1 MPGGNLLLDR
11 GLFFLLRAG
20 KLVDQLFHEEFF
32 YVDIKGKAAD
42 EGEELKGF
50 PVLLRRVLEGLSRCA
65 VHFCDILSQM
75 VDPGFLQA
83 AHLLINR
90 CDVKILPVVKI
101 FLCERLKERLDIFDG
116 EDIFKIV
123 DKDQDQHMLL
133 GVFLFHRRGEEI
145 VLCIVVDH
153 GLRQYLVLAVPAG
166 GAELALHAKLKVV
179 YIQEV
184 SIMADKAIT
193 AEQMRHYDSYTINTI
208 GIPSLVLMERAALAV
223 RDEVLNAFP
232 LNLQNIVVVAG
243 SGNNGGDGLDVARL
257 LHIAGVKV
265 TILNVGNPDHASNE
279 HQVQDRI
286 CQYYKIP
293 QTSDLNVLKDASL
306 IVDALFGIG
315 IDRPVE
321 GNYATAI
328 EAINNSDAVV
338 VAVDMPSGI
347 NTDTGEVM
355 GVAVNATATV
365 TFAVNKVGL
374 TKSAG
379 KKHAGRVVVASDMG
393 TYPVD
398 D

>member
-1 MPGGNLLLDR
+1 
-11 GLFFLLRAG
+11 
-20 KLVDQLFHEEFF
+20 
-32 YVDIKGKAAD
+32 
-42 EGEELKGF
+42 
-50 PVLLRRVLEGLSRCA
+50 
-65 VHFCDILSQM
+65 
-75 VDPGFLQA
+75 
-83 AHLLINR
+83 
-90 CDVKILPVVKI
+90 
-101 FLCERLKERLDIFDG
+101 
-116 EDIFKIV
+116 
-123 DKDQDQHMLL
+123 
-133 GVFLFHRRGEEI
+133 
-145 VLCIVVDH
+145 
-153 GLRQYLVLAVPAG
+153 
-166 GAELALHAKLKVV
+166 
-179 YIQEV
+179 
-184 SIMADKAIT
+184 MADKAIT

-265 TILNVGNPDHASNE
+265 TILNVGNPNHASNE

-315 IDRPVE
+315 IDRPAE

>member
-1 MPGGNLLLDR
+1 
-11 GLFFLLRAG
+11 
-20 KLVDQLFHEEFF
+20 
-32 YVDIKGKAAD
+32 
-42 EGEELKGF
+42 
-50 PVLLRRVLEGLSRCA
+50 
-65 VHFCDILSQM
+65 
-75 VDPGFLQA
+75 
-83 AHLLINR
+83 
-90 CDVKILPVVKI
+90 
-101 FLCERLKERLDIFDG
+101 
-116 EDIFKIV
+116 
-123 DKDQDQHMLL
+123 
-133 GVFLFHRRGEEI
+133 
-145 VLCIVVDH
+145 
-153 GLRQYLVLAVPAG
+153 
-166 GAELALHAKLKVV
+166 
-179 YIQEV
+179 
-184 SIMADKAIT
+184 MADKAIT

-379 KKHAGRVVVASDMG
+379 KKHAGRVVVGSDMG

>member
-1 MPGGNLLLDR
+1 
-11 GLFFLLRAG
+11 
-20 KLVDQLFHEEFF
+20 
-32 YVDIKGKAAD
+32 
-42 EGEELKGF
+42 
-50 PVLLRRVLEGLSRCA
+50 
-65 VHFCDILSQM
+65 
-75 VDPGFLQA
+75 
-83 AHLLINR
+83 
-90 CDVKILPVVKI
+90 
-101 FLCERLKERLDIFDG
+101 
-116 EDIFKIV
+116 
-123 DKDQDQHMLL
+123 
-133 GVFLFHRRGEEI
+133 
-145 VLCIVVDH
+145 
-153 GLRQYLVLAVPAG
+153 
-166 GAELALHAKLKVV
+166 
-179 YIQEV
+179 
-184 SIMADKAIT
+184 MADKAIT

-393 TYPVD
+393 TYTVD

>member
-1 MPGGNLLLDR
+1 
-11 GLFFLLRAG
+11 
-20 KLVDQLFHEEFF
+20 
-32 YVDIKGKAAD
+32 
-42 EGEELKGF
+42 
-50 PVLLRRVLEGLSRCA
+50 
-65 VHFCDILSQM
+65 
-75 VDPGFLQA
+75 
-83 AHLLINR
+83 
-90 CDVKILPVVKI
+90 
-101 FLCERLKERLDIFDG
+101 
-116 EDIFKIV
+116 
-123 DKDQDQHMLL
+123 
-133 GVFLFHRRGEEI
+133 
-145 VLCIVVDH
+145 
-153 GLRQYLVLAVPAG
+153 
-166 GAELALHAKLKVV
+166 
-179 YIQEV
+179 
-184 SIMADKAIT
+184 
-193 AEQMRHYDSYTINTI
+193 MRHYDSYTINTI

>member
-1 MPGGNLLLDR
+1 
-11 GLFFLLRAG
+11 
-20 KLVDQLFHEEFF
+20 
-32 YVDIKGKAAD
+32 
-42 EGEELKGF
+42 
-50 PVLLRRVLEGLSRCA
+50 
-65 VHFCDILSQM
+65 
-75 VDPGFLQA
+75 
-83 AHLLINR
+83 
-90 CDVKILPVVKI
+90 
-101 FLCERLKERLDIFDG
+101 
-116 EDIFKIV
+116 
-123 DKDQDQHMLL
+123 
-133 GVFLFHRRGEEI
+133 
-145 VLCIVVDH
+145 
-153 GLRQYLVLAVPAG
+153 
-166 GAELALHAKLKVV
+166 
-179 YIQEV
+179 
-184 SIMADKAIT
+184 MADKATT
-193 AEQMRHYDSYTINTI
+193 AEQMRHYDSNTINTI
-208 GIPSLVLMERAALAV
+208 GIASLVLMERAALAV

>member
-1 MPGGNLLLDR
+1 
-11 GLFFLLRAG
+11 
-20 KLVDQLFHEEFF
+20 
-32 YVDIKGKAAD
+32 
-42 EGEELKGF
+42 
-50 PVLLRRVLEGLSRCA
+50 
-65 VHFCDILSQM
+65 
-75 VDPGFLQA
+75 
-83 AHLLINR
+83 
-90 CDVKILPVVKI
+90 
-101 FLCERLKERLDIFDG
+101 
-116 EDIFKIV
+116 
-123 DKDQDQHMLL
+123 
-133 GVFLFHRRGEEI
+133 
-145 VLCIVVDH
+145 
-153 GLRQYLVLAVPAG
+153 
-166 GAELALHAKLKVV
+166 
-179 YIQEV
+179 
-184 SIMADKAIT
+184 MADKAIT

-223 RDEVLNAFP
+223 RDEVLNTFP
-232 LNLQNIVVVAG
+232 LNLQNVVVVAG

-265 TILNVGNPDHASNE
+265 TILNVGNPDHASEE

-321 GNYATAI
+321 GDYAAAI

-365 TFAVNKVGL
+365 TFAINKVGL
-374 TKSAG
+374 TKGTG
-379 KKHAGRVVVASDMG
+379 KEHAGRVVVASDMG

>member
-1 MPGGNLLLDR
+1 
-11 GLFFLLRAG
+11 
-20 KLVDQLFHEEFF
+20 
-32 YVDIKGKAAD
+32 
-42 EGEELKGF
+42 
-50 PVLLRRVLEGLSRCA
+50 
-65 VHFCDILSQM
+65 
-75 VDPGFLQA
+75 
-83 AHLLINR
+83 
-90 CDVKILPVVKI
+90 
-101 FLCERLKERLDIFDG
+101 
-116 EDIFKIV
+116 
-123 DKDQDQHMLL
+123 
-133 GVFLFHRRGEEI
+133 
-145 VLCIVVDH
+145 
-153 GLRQYLVLAVPAG
+153 
-166 GAELALHAKLKVV
+166 
-179 YIQEV
+179 
-184 SIMADKAIT
+184 MADKAIT

-347 NTDTGEVM
+347 NTDTGEVI

>member
-1 MPGGNLLLDR
+1 
-11 GLFFLLRAG
+11 
-20 KLVDQLFHEEFF
+20 
-32 YVDIKGKAAD
+32 
-42 EGEELKGF
+42 
-50 PVLLRRVLEGLSRCA
+50 
-65 VHFCDILSQM
+65 
-75 VDPGFLQA
+75 
-83 AHLLINR
+83 
-90 CDVKILPVVKI
+90 
-101 FLCERLKERLDIFDG
+101 
-116 EDIFKIV
+116 
-123 DKDQDQHMLL
+123 
-133 GVFLFHRRGEEI
+133 
-145 VLCIVVDH
+145 
-153 GLRQYLVLAVPAG
+153 
-166 GAELALHAKLKVV
+166 
-179 YIQEV
+179 
-184 SIMADKAIT
+184 MADKAIT

-232 LNLQNIVVVAG
+232 LNLQNVVVVAG

-265 TILNVGNPDHASNE
+265 TILNVGNPDHASEE

-321 GNYATAI
+321 GNYAAAI

-374 TKSAG
+374 TKGTG
-379 KKHAGRVVVASDMG
+379 KEHAGRVVVASDMG
-393 TYPVD
+393 TYPIND
-398 D
+398 

>member
-1 MPGGNLLLDR
+1 
-11 GLFFLLRAG
+11 
-20 KLVDQLFHEEFF
+20 
-32 YVDIKGKAAD
+32 
-42 EGEELKGF
+42 
-50 PVLLRRVLEGLSRCA
+50 
-65 VHFCDILSQM
+65 
-75 VDPGFLQA
+75 
-83 AHLLINR
+83 
-90 CDVKILPVVKI
+90 
-101 FLCERLKERLDIFDG
+101 
-116 EDIFKIV
+116 
-123 DKDQDQHMLL
+123 
-133 GVFLFHRRGEEI
+133 
-145 VLCIVVDH
+145 
-153 GLRQYLVLAVPAG
+153 
-166 GAELALHAKLKVV
+166 
-179 YIQEV
+179 
-184 SIMADKAIT
+184 MADKAIT

-355 GVAVNATATV
+355 GVAVIATATV

-393 TYPVD
+393 TYPVND
-398 D
+398 

>member
-1 MPGGNLLLDR
+1 
-11 GLFFLLRAG
+11 
-20 KLVDQLFHEEFF
+20 
-32 YVDIKGKAAD
+32 
-42 EGEELKGF
+42 
-50 PVLLRRVLEGLSRCA
+50 
-65 VHFCDILSQM
+65 
-75 VDPGFLQA
+75 
-83 AHLLINR
+83 
-90 CDVKILPVVKI
+90 
-101 FLCERLKERLDIFDG
+101 
-116 EDIFKIV
+116 
-123 DKDQDQHMLL
+123 
-133 GVFLFHRRGEEI
+133 
-145 VLCIVVDH
+145 
-153 GLRQYLVLAVPAG
+153 
-166 GAELALHAKLKVV
+166 
-179 YIQEV
+179 
-184 SIMADKAIT
+184 MADKAIT

-208 GIPSLVLMERAALAV
+208 GIPSLVLMECAALAV

>member
-1 MPGGNLLLDR
+1 
-11 GLFFLLRAG
+11 
-20 KLVDQLFHEEFF
+20 
-32 YVDIKGKAAD
+32 
-42 EGEELKGF
+42 
-50 PVLLRRVLEGLSRCA
+50 
-65 VHFCDILSQM
+65 
-75 VDPGFLQA
+75 
-83 AHLLINR
+83 
-90 CDVKILPVVKI
+90 
-101 FLCERLKERLDIFDG
+101 
-116 EDIFKIV
+116 
-123 DKDQDQHMLL
+123 
-133 GVFLFHRRGEEI
+133 
-145 VLCIVVDH
+145 
-153 GLRQYLVLAVPAG
+153 
-166 GAELALHAKLKVV
+166 
-179 YIQEV
+179 
-184 SIMADKAIT
+184 MADKAIT

-355 GVAVNATATV
+355 GVVVNATATV

>member
-1 MPGGNLLLDR
+1 
-11 GLFFLLRAG
+11 
-20 KLVDQLFHEEFF
+20 
-32 YVDIKGKAAD
+32 
-42 EGEELKGF
+42 
-50 PVLLRRVLEGLSRCA
+50 
-65 VHFCDILSQM
+65 
-75 VDPGFLQA
+75 
-83 AHLLINR
+83 
-90 CDVKILPVVKI
+90 
-101 FLCERLKERLDIFDG
+101 
-116 EDIFKIV
+116 
-123 DKDQDQHMLL
+123 
-133 GVFLFHRRGEEI
+133 
-145 VLCIVVDH
+145 
-153 GLRQYLVLAVPAG
+153 
-166 GAELALHAKLKVV
+166 
-179 YIQEV
+179 
-184 SIMADKAIT
+184 MADKAIT

-398 D
+398 DQ

>member
-1 MPGGNLLLDR
+1 
-11 GLFFLLRAG
+11 
-20 KLVDQLFHEEFF
+20 
-32 YVDIKGKAAD
+32 
-42 EGEELKGF
+42 
-50 PVLLRRVLEGLSRCA
+50 
-65 VHFCDILSQM
+65 
-75 VDPGFLQA
+75 
-83 AHLLINR
+83 
-90 CDVKILPVVKI
+90 
-101 FLCERLKERLDIFDG
+101 
-116 EDIFKIV
+116 
-123 DKDQDQHMLL
+123 
-133 GVFLFHRRGEEI
+133 
-145 VLCIVVDH
+145 
-153 GLRQYLVLAVPAG
+153 
-166 GAELALHAKLKVV
+166 
-179 YIQEV
+179 
-184 SIMADKAIT
+184 MADKAIT

-379 KKHAGRVVVASDMG
+379 KKHAGQVVVASDMG

>member
-1 MPGGNLLLDR
+1 
-11 GLFFLLRAG
+11 
-20 KLVDQLFHEEFF
+20 
-32 YVDIKGKAAD
+32 
-42 EGEELKGF
+42 
-50 PVLLRRVLEGLSRCA
+50 
-65 VHFCDILSQM
+65 
-75 VDPGFLQA
+75 
-83 AHLLINR
+83 
-90 CDVKILPVVKI
+90 
-101 FLCERLKERLDIFDG
+101 
-116 EDIFKIV
+116 
-123 DKDQDQHMLL
+123 
-133 GVFLFHRRGEEI
+133 
-145 VLCIVVDH
+145 
-153 GLRQYLVLAVPAG
+153 
-166 GAELALHAKLKVV
+166 
-179 YIQEV
+179 
-184 SIMADKAIT
+184 MADKAIT

-328 EAINNSDAVV
+328 EAINNSDAVM

>member
-1 MPGGNLLLDR
+1 
-11 GLFFLLRAG
+11 
-20 KLVDQLFHEEFF
+20 
-32 YVDIKGKAAD
+32 
-42 EGEELKGF
+42 
-50 PVLLRRVLEGLSRCA
+50 
-65 VHFCDILSQM
+65 
-75 VDPGFLQA
+75 
-83 AHLLINR
+83 
-90 CDVKILPVVKI
+90 
-101 FLCERLKERLDIFDG
+101 
-116 EDIFKIV
+116 
-123 DKDQDQHMLL
+123 
-133 GVFLFHRRGEEI
+133 
-145 VLCIVVDH
+145 
-153 GLRQYLVLAVPAG
+153 
-166 GAELALHAKLKVV
+166 
-179 YIQEV
+179 
-184 SIMADKAIT
+184 MADKAIT

-257 LHIAGVKV
+257 LHIAGVKG
-265 TILNVGNPDHASNE
+265 TILNVGNPDHSSNE

>member
-1 MPGGNLLLDR
+1 
-11 GLFFLLRAG
+11 
-20 KLVDQLFHEEFF
+20 
-32 YVDIKGKAAD
+32 
-42 EGEELKGF
+42 
-50 PVLLRRVLEGLSRCA
+50 
-65 VHFCDILSQM
+65 
-75 VDPGFLQA
+75 
-83 AHLLINR
+83 
-90 CDVKILPVVKI
+90 
-101 FLCERLKERLDIFDG
+101 
-116 EDIFKIV
+116 
-123 DKDQDQHMLL
+123 
-133 GVFLFHRRGEEI
+133 
-145 VLCIVVDH
+145 
-153 GLRQYLVLAVPAG
+153 
-166 GAELALHAKLKVV
+166 
-179 YIQEV
+179 
-184 SIMADKAIT
+184 MADKAIT
-193 AEQMRHYDSYTINTI
+193 AKQMRHYDSYTINTI

>member
-1 MPGGNLLLDR
+1 
-11 GLFFLLRAG
+11 
-20 KLVDQLFHEEFF
+20 
-32 YVDIKGKAAD
+32 
-42 EGEELKGF
+42 
-50 PVLLRRVLEGLSRCA
+50 
-65 VHFCDILSQM
+65 
-75 VDPGFLQA
+75 
-83 AHLLINR
+83 
-90 CDVKILPVVKI
+90 
-101 FLCERLKERLDIFDG
+101 
-116 EDIFKIV
+116 
-123 DKDQDQHMLL
+123 
-133 GVFLFHRRGEEI
+133 
-145 VLCIVVDH
+145 
-153 GLRQYLVLAVPAG
+153 
-166 GAELALHAKLKVV
+166 
-179 YIQEV
+179 
-184 SIMADKAIT
+184 MADKAIT
-193 AEQMRHYDSYTINTI
+193 AEQMRHYDSYTNNTI

-393 TYPVD
+393 TYPVND
-398 D
+398 

>member
-1 MPGGNLLLDR
+1 
-11 GLFFLLRAG
+11 
-20 KLVDQLFHEEFF
+20 
-32 YVDIKGKAAD
+32 
-42 EGEELKGF
+42 
-50 PVLLRRVLEGLSRCA
+50 
-65 VHFCDILSQM
+65 
-75 VDPGFLQA
+75 
-83 AHLLINR
+83 
-90 CDVKILPVVKI
+90 
-101 FLCERLKERLDIFDG
+101 
-116 EDIFKIV
+116 
-123 DKDQDQHMLL
+123 
-133 GVFLFHRRGEEI
+133 
-145 VLCIVVDH
+145 
-153 GLRQYLVLAVPAG
+153 
-166 GAELALHAKLKVV
+166 
-179 YIQEV
+179 
-184 SIMADKAIT
+184 MADKAIT

-365 TFAVNKVGL
+365 TFAVNKVDL

>member
-1 MPGGNLLLDR
+1 
-11 GLFFLLRAG
+11 
-20 KLVDQLFHEEFF
+20 
-32 YVDIKGKAAD
+32 
-42 EGEELKGF
+42 
-50 PVLLRRVLEGLSRCA
+50 
-65 VHFCDILSQM
+65 
-75 VDPGFLQA
+75 
-83 AHLLINR
+83 
-90 CDVKILPVVKI
+90 
-101 FLCERLKERLDIFDG
+101 
-116 EDIFKIV
+116 
-123 DKDQDQHMLL
+123 
-133 GVFLFHRRGEEI
+133 
-145 VLCIVVDH
+145 
-153 GLRQYLVLAVPAG
+153 
-166 GAELALHAKLKVV
+166 
-179 YIQEV
+179 
-184 SIMADKAIT
+184 MADKAIT

-286 CQYYKIP
+286 CQYYKSP

-306 IVDALFGIG
+306 IVDAPFGIG

-393 TYPVD
+393 TYPVND
-398 D
+398 

>member
-1 MPGGNLLLDR
+1 
-11 GLFFLLRAG
+11 
-20 KLVDQLFHEEFF
+20 
-32 YVDIKGKAAD
+32 
-42 EGEELKGF
+42 
-50 PVLLRRVLEGLSRCA
+50 
-65 VHFCDILSQM
+65 
-75 VDPGFLQA
+75 
-83 AHLLINR
+83 
-90 CDVKILPVVKI
+90 
-101 FLCERLKERLDIFDG
+101 
-116 EDIFKIV
+116 
-123 DKDQDQHMLL
+123 
-133 GVFLFHRRGEEI
+133 
-145 VLCIVVDH
+145 
-153 GLRQYLVLAVPAG
+153 
-166 GAELALHAKLKVV
+166 
-179 YIQEV
+179 
-184 SIMADKAIT
+184 MADKAIT

-265 TILNVGNPDHASNE
+265 TILNVGNPHHASNE

>member
-1 MPGGNLLLDR
+1 
-11 GLFFLLRAG
+11 
-20 KLVDQLFHEEFF
+20 
-32 YVDIKGKAAD
+32 
-42 EGEELKGF
+42 
-50 PVLLRRVLEGLSRCA
+50 
-65 VHFCDILSQM
+65 
-75 VDPGFLQA
+75 
-83 AHLLINR
+83 
-90 CDVKILPVVKI
+90 
-101 FLCERLKERLDIFDG
+101 
-116 EDIFKIV
+116 
-123 DKDQDQHMLL
+123 
-133 GVFLFHRRGEEI
+133 
-145 VLCIVVDH
+145 
-153 GLRQYLVLAVPAG
+153 
-166 GAELALHAKLKVV
+166 
-179 YIQEV
+179 
-184 SIMADKAIT
+184 MADKAIT

-365 TFAVNKVGL
+365 TFTVNKVGL

>member
-1 MPGGNLLLDR
+1 
-11 GLFFLLRAG
+11 
-20 KLVDQLFHEEFF
+20 
-32 YVDIKGKAAD
+32 
-42 EGEELKGF
+42 
-50 PVLLRRVLEGLSRCA
+50 
-65 VHFCDILSQM
+65 
-75 VDPGFLQA
+75 
-83 AHLLINR
+83 
-90 CDVKILPVVKI
+90 
-101 FLCERLKERLDIFDG
+101 
-116 EDIFKIV
+116 
-123 DKDQDQHMLL
+123 
-133 GVFLFHRRGEEI
+133 
-145 VLCIVVDH
+145 
-153 GLRQYLVLAVPAG
+153 
-166 GAELALHAKLKVV
+166 
-179 YIQEV
+179 
-184 SIMADKAIT
+184 MADKAIT

-265 TILNVGNPDHASNE
+265 TILNVGNPDHASEE

>member
-1 MPGGNLLLDR
+1 
-11 GLFFLLRAG
+11 
-20 KLVDQLFHEEFF
+20 
-32 YVDIKGKAAD
+32 
-42 EGEELKGF
+42 
-50 PVLLRRVLEGLSRCA
+50 
-65 VHFCDILSQM
+65 
-75 VDPGFLQA
+75 
-83 AHLLINR
+83 
-90 CDVKILPVVKI
+90 
-101 FLCERLKERLDIFDG
+101 
-116 EDIFKIV
+116 
-123 DKDQDQHMLL
+123 
-133 GVFLFHRRGEEI
+133 
-145 VLCIVVDH
+145 
-153 GLRQYLVLAVPAG
+153 
-166 GAELALHAKLKVV
+166 
-179 YIQEV
+179 
-184 SIMADKAIT
+184 MADKAIT

-208 GIPSLVLMERAALAV
+208 GIPSLVQMERAALAD

-232 LNLQNIVVVAG
+232 LNLQNVVVVAG

-398 D
+398 DQ